1 MKRLLLMVPSLKM
14 GGQERIAVETAK
26 ILKENFEVYI
36 CVFDGSDPFYDK
48 GQFRTIDLK
57 IPASQGI
64 IQKAVHLFHRI
75 QKVNRLKRSMKI
87 DYTYSFGG
95 TANLVN
101 VCSKCSDCRMVSIH
115 GYASTQGLW
124 NKHVLIPL
132 FVQRADLVF
141 TVSEEIRNC
150 LIREMEKKKTDKIKV
165 LYNPYPIREIYEKC
179 METNGMDIKG
189 KLIATM
195 GRLIPIKGY
204 PHLLRAFQL
213 VSQDIHD
220 AKLVFIGDGK
230 ERKNLER
237 QACELGLKDKVV
249 FLGNVENPF
258 SYLRQCDL
266 YCLTSYHEGFPNALA
281 EAMIC
286 GLPVIAA
293 DCKSGPREILGYEA
307 KEDIKEPVY
316 LDCGTLIPA
325 FQTMGGTE
333 EENERILA
341 SEMIKM
347 LLQPELKKQYASAL
361 KTRCEMFSEERYR
374 MELLQYMGMK

>member
-101 VCSKCSDCRMVSIH
+101 VCSECSDCRIVSIH

-213 VSQDIHD
+213 V
-220 AKLVFIGDGK
+220 
-230 ERKNLER
+230 
-237 QACELGLKDKVV
+237 
-249 FLGNVENPF
+249 
-258 SYLRQCDL
+258 
-266 YCLTSYHEGFPNALA
+266 
-281 EAMIC
+281 
-286 GLPVIAA
+286 
-293 DCKSGPREILGYEA
+293 
-307 KEDIKEPVY
+307 
-316 LDCGTLIPA
+316 
-325 FQTMGGTE
+325 
-333 EENERILA
+333 
-341 SEMIKM
+341 
-347 LLQPELKKQYASAL
+347 
-361 KTRCEMFSEERYR
+361 
-374 MELLQYMGMK
+374 

>member
-1 MKRLLLMVPSLKM
+1 MVPSLKM

-26 ILKENFEVYI
+26 ILKDDFEVYI

-48 GQFRTIDLK
+48 GQLHTIDLK

-64 IQKAVHLFHRI
+64 MQKAVHLFHRI

-101 VCSKCSDCRMVSIH
+101 VCSKCSDCRIVSIH

-230 ERKNLER
+230 ERKNLEC
-237 QACELGLKDKVV
+237 QAYELGLKDKVV

-307 KEDIKEPVY
+307 KGDIKEPVY

-325 FQTMGGTE
+325 FQTMGETE
-333 EENERILA
+333 EEKERLLA
-341 SEMIKM
+341 SEIIKM
-347 LLQPELKKQYASAL
+347 VSQPELKKQYAPAL